1 MLFRWGGKRKHGNT
15 FNIFKGMKIIEL
27 VGIKKDLKSIS
38 DFNKIS
44 QKAGLWAIKVA
55 LLSFSLFDVRGL
67 LFAVGNL
74 LIS

>member
-1 MLFRWGGKRKHGNT
+1 
-15 FNIFKGMKIIEL
+15 MKIIEL
-27 VGIKKDLKSIS
+27 VDIKKDLKSIS

-44 QKAGLWAIKVA
+44 QKAGPWAIKIA
-55 LLSFSLFDVRGL
+55 LLSFSLVDVRGL